1 MRSLG
6 SDMAIKASDIV
17 IMDDKISSIN
27 NAINISK
34 KTMKTVKQNIVFSI
48 AVKVSLMVLSIIFT
62 LPMWVAIVGD
72 VGVCLL
78 AILNSLRIIYGKV
91 SIKNV

>member
-1 MRSLG
+1 M
-6 SDMAIKASDIV
+6 I
-17 IMDDKISSIN
+17 
-27 NAINISK
+27 
-34 KTMKTVKQNIVFSI
+34 
-48 AVKVSLMVLSIIFT
+48 LSIIFT
-62 LPMWVAIVGD
+62 LPMWVAIIGD

>member
-1 MRSLG
+1 
-6 SDMAIKASDIV
+6 
-17 IMDDKISSIN
+17 MDDKISSIN
-27 NAINISK
+27 KAINISK

-48 AVKVSLMVLSIIFT
+48 AVKVLLMVLSIIFT
-62 LPMWVAIVGD
+62 LPMWVAIIGD